1 MINNEGCNN
10 MFTINVS
17 AVSPPRH
24 VLQKSPWRPLCH
36 PYPAEPAAPLP
47 GCQGSRGDVR
57 RGSWLARG
65 AGSAL
70 RKQVGPGDWEGIKWK
85 TL

>member
-10 MFTINVS
+10 MFIINVS

-36 PYPAEPAAPLP
+36 PYPAEPAALCLAAKGAVGMWGEAAGLP
-47 GCQGSRGDVR
+47 GE
-57 RGSWLARG
+57 LA
-65 AGSAL
+65 
-70 RKQVGPGDWEGIKWK
+70 QP
-85 TL
+85 